1 MKYKIV
7 NRLFV
12 KQDISDAINYYKK
25 ISPRLAKAFLKRIQ
39 EARNFIAE
47 NPLANDVIYKDVRVR
62 LIRQFPNQIHY
73 LVDEGKMRIIV
84 LAVVFAKREDLDF
97 RKR

>member
-1 MKYKIV
+1 VKYKIV
-7 NRLFV
+7 NRPFV

-25 ISPRLAKAFLKRIQ
+25 ISPRLAKVFLRRIR

-47 NPLANDVIYKDVRVR
+47 NPFSDDVMYKDVRVR
-62 LIRQFPNQIHY
+62 LIRQFPYQIHY